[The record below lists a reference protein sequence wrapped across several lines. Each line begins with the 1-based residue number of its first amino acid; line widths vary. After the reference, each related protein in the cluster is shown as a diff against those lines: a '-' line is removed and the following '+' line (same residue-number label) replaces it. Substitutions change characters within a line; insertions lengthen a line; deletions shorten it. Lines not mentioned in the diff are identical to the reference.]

1 MVYAVVVAW
10 LVVAAIVVLTWNRL
24 DTDRGWRGFVLSLTL
39 GLSLLHQLLFAT
51 VTEDALVT
59 FRYAQNIADGNGP
72 VFNPGERVEGY
83 TNFSWLVLVALPRA
97 AFGADIRTTAVVF
110 GVLAALGCVLLSC
123 FLVNRIVAAAAPDGA
138 APRPAI
144 GVAAAVLTAS
154 AGGLAV
160 YGASGSEV
168 PLFVLL
174 VLAVGYALAARR
186 PVVAGVLV
194 AFAVMTSPEGLVI
207 AVLAGLW
214 LVGAA
219 LRGRHSWWAPVGYA
233 QGALVFLIPRL
244 AWRATFYQHFLPAPL
259 AAKLGGPLGEHV
271 ATGWPYLAGFALAHQ
286 GFLLLGLV
294 AAVALVLRRTAP
306 FRGVRV
312 AVSRTRGEGRGD
324 TARASGAPA
333 QGEASDDSV
342 RVSAARVAAPR
353 ARGESAR
360 GTARVSGAHG
370 ESSDDPAV
378 EARALLWLL
387 FAMAAGLAAAAV
399 LIGGDPGPSWRLL
412 APLPPL
418 LAVAA
423 TGAYG
428 VLTADF
434 VAKPSPWPKPL
445 APRLV
450 PVTACG
456 LAGIAVLV
464 SVFSPEMLDRVRVW
478 HSHGTELAEIGGWLG
493 DYLPPGSVVSAAAP
507 GALAAHGGQLLIID
521 VLGRTDDHIAR
532 EGRHDGGIA
541 TDYDYVVNGR
551 RPTVAVPADG
561 GYADRQHCAID
572 PVYAGKYEVA
582 TFRRVGTPY
591 WVSVYPRAEQAK
603 SLVADLDKGPDFRYV
618 PCPS

>member
-10 LVVAAIVVLTWNRL
+10 LVVAAIVVLTWHRL
-24 DTDRGWRGFVLSLTL
+24 DADRGWRAFVLTLTL

-97 AFGADIRTTAVVF
+97 AFGADVRTTAVVL
-110 GVLAALGCVLLSC
+110 GVFAALGCVLLAY
-123 FLVNRIVAAAAPDGA
+123 FLANRIVVAATPDGA

-174 VLAVGYALAARR
+174 VLATGYALAARR

-194 AFAVMTSPEGLVI
+194 AFAVMTSPEGLVVG
-207 AVLAGLW
+207 VLAGLW
-214 LVGAA
+214 LAGAA
-219 LRGRHSWWAPVGYA
+219 LKEKHSWWAPVGYLL
-233 QGALVFLIPRL
+233 GALVFLIPRL

-259 AAKLGGPLGEHV
+259 AAKLGGPFGDRL
-271 ATGWPYLAGFALAHQ
+271 AAGWPYLSGFALAHQ

-294 AAVALVLRRTAP
+294 AAVALLLRRT
-306 FRGVRV
+306 
-312 AVSRTRGEGRGD
+312 
-324 TARASGAPA
+324 
-333 QGEASDDSV
+333 GEAP
-342 RVSAARVAAPR
+342 VAA
-353 ARGESAR
+353 
-360 GTARVSGAHG
+360 T
-370 ESSDDPAV
+370 V
-378 EARALLWLL
+378 EARALIWLL
-387 FAMAAGLAAAAV
+387 FATAAGLAAAAV

-423 TGAYG
+423 AGTYG
-428 VLTADF
+428 VLTAEA
-434 VAKPSPWPKPL
+434 VAKPSPRPKPVT
-445 APRLV
+445 PRLV
-450 PVTACG
+450 PVTAG
-456 LAGIAVLV
+456 ALAGIAVLV
-464 SVFSPEMLDRVRVW
+464 SVFSPEMLDRVRAW

-507 GALAAHGGQLLIID
+507 GALATHGDQLLIID

-532 EGRHDGGIA
+532 EGRHDGGVA

-551 RPTVAVPADG
+551 RPTVALPADG
-561 GYADRQHCAID
+561 GYDDRQHCAID
-572 PVYAGKYEVA
+572 PVYAGKYQVA

-591 WVSVYPRAEQAK
+591 WVSVYPRTEQAK
-603 SLVADLDKGPDFRYV
+603 ALVADLDKGPDFRYV

>member
-10 LVVAAIVVLTWNRL
+10 LVVAAVVVLTWNRL
-24 DTDRGWRGFVLSLTL
+24 DADRGWRAFVLTLTL
-39 GLSLLHQLLFAT
+39 GLSLVHQLLFAT

-97 AFGADIRTTAVVF
+97 AFGADVRAMAVF
-110 GVLAALGCVLLSC
+110 LGVVAALGSVLLSC
-123 FLVNRIVAAAAPDGA
+123 FLVNRVVAAATPDGA
-138 APRPAI
+138 EPRRAI

-194 AFAVMTSPEGLVI
+194 AFAVMTSPEGLVV
-207 AVLAGLW
+207 AALAGLW
-214 LVGAA
+214 LAGAA
-219 LRGRHSWWAPVGYA
+219 LREKHSWWAPVGYLL
-233 QGALVFLIPRL
+233 GALVFLIPRL

-259 AAKLGGPLGEHV
+259 AAKLGGPLGDHL
-271 ATGWPYLAGFALAHQ
+271 ATGWPYLTGFALAHQ

-294 AAVALVLRRTAP
+294 AAVALVLRRTGEARVDTAG
-306 FRGVRV
+306 FSGVRV
-312 AVSRTRGEGRGD
+312 AEPPARGGAPVD
-324 TARASGAPA
+324 TARFSGVRVAEPPARGGAP
-333 QGEASDDSV
+333 V
-342 RVSAARVAAPR
+342 V
-353 ARGESAR
+353 
-360 GTARVSGAHG
+360 T
-370 ESSDDPAV
+370 V

-412 APLPPL
+412 APVPPL

-423 TGAYG
+423 AGTYG
-428 VLTADF
+428 VLTAEIA
-434 VAKPSPWPKPL
+434 AKPSPRPKPVT
-445 APRLV
+445 PRLV
-450 PVTACG
+450 PVVACG

-464 SVFSPEMLDRVRVW
+464 SLFSPEMLDRVRAW

-507 GALAAHGGQLLIID
+507 GALATRGGQLLIID

-532 EGRHDGGIA
+532 EGRHDGGVA

-561 GYADRQHCAID
+561 GYADSQHCAID
-572 PVYAGKYEVA
+572 PVYAGKYQVA

>member
-10 LVVAAIVVLTWNRL
+10 LVLAAIVVLTWGRL
-24 DTDRGWRGFVLSLTL
+24 DTDRGWRGFVLTLTL

-51 VTEDALVT
+51 VTEDALVS

-83 TNFSWLVLVALPRA
+83 TNFLWLVLIALPRA
-97 AFGADIRTTAVVF
+97 AFGADVETTAVVF
-110 GVLAALGCVLLSC
+110 GVLAALGCVLLSYL
-123 FLVNRIVAAAAPDGA
+123 LVNRIIAGA
-138 APRPAI
+138 DAEPRPAI

-160 YGASGSEV
+160 YGPSGSEV

-174 VLAVGYALAARR
+174 LLAVCYSLAARR

-194 AFAVMTSPEGLVI
+194 AFAVMTSPEGLVV
-207 AVLAGLW
+207 AVLGGLW
-214 LVGAA
+214 LIGAA
-219 LRGRHSWWAPVGYA
+219 LKKKHSWWAPVGYVL
-233 QGALVFLIPRL
+233 GALVFLIPRL
-244 AWRATFYQHFLPAPL
+244 AWRATFYQHFVPAPL
-259 AAKLGGPLGEHV
+259 AAKLGGPLGSQV
-271 ATGWPYLAGFALAHQ
+271 AVGWPYLSGFALAHQ

-294 AAVALVLRRTAP
+294 AAVALLLRRTEPA
-306 FRGVRV
+306 FRGFRV
-312 AVSRTRGEGRGD
+312 AEPPVVT
-324 TARASGAPA
+324 T
-333 QGEASDDSV
+333 
-342 RVSAARVAAPR
+342 
-353 ARGESAR
+353 
-360 GTARVSGAHG
+360 
-370 ESSDDPAV
+370 V
-378 EARALLWLL
+378 EARALIWLL
-387 FAMAAGLAAAAV
+387 FAIAAVVAAAAV

-412 APLPPL
+412 APVPPL
-418 LAVAA
+418 IAVAA
-423 TGAYG
+423 VSAYG
-428 VLTADF
+428 VLTVDAD
-434 VAKPSPWPKPL
+434 AKPSPRPRAWP
-445 APRLV
+445 AATRLV

-464 SVFSPEMLDRVRVW
+464 SVFSPEMLDRVRDW
-478 HSHGTELAEIGGWLG
+478 RAHGTELTEIGGWLG
-493 DYLPPGSVVSAAAP
+493 RYLPPGSVVSAAAP

-532 EGRHDGGIA
+532 EGRYDGGVA

-582 TFRRVGTPY
+582 TFRRVGTPF

-603 SLVADLDKGPDFRYV
+603 SVVTDLDKGPDFRYV

>member
-10 LVVAAIVVLTWNRL
+10 LVVAAIVVLTWHRL
-24 DTDRGWRGFVLSLTL
+24 DADRGWRAFVLTLVL

-83 TNFSWLVLVALPRA
+83 TNFLWLVLVALPRA
-97 AFGADIRTTAVVF
+97 AFGADVRTTAVVL
-110 GVLAALGCVLLSC
+110 GVVAALGCVLVSC

-138 APRPAI
+138 VPRPAI

-174 VLAVGYALAARR
+174 VLATGYALAARR

-194 AFAVMTSPEGLVI
+194 AFAVMTSPEGLVV

-219 LRGRHSWWAPVGYA
+219 LKRRHSWWAPVGYA
-233 QGALVFLIPRL
+233 QSALVFLIPRL
-244 AWRATFYQHFLPAPL
+244 AWRATFYQHFVPAPL
-259 AAKLGGPLGEHV
+259 AAKLGGTLG
-271 ATGWPYLAGFALAHQ
+271 ARLAAGWPYLSGFALAHQ

-294 AAVALVLRRTAP
+294 AAVALVLRRTETAA
-306 FRGVRV
+306 RGEAVVGAGAVRG
-312 AVSRTRGEGRGD
+312 SREADHPPARGEGAVG
-324 TARASGAPA
+324 TAAS
-333 QGEASDDSV
+333 
-342 RVSAARVAAPR
+342 RVAESP
-353 ARGESAR
+353 ARGEAVV
-360 GTARVSGAHG
+360 GT
-370 ESSDDPAV
+370 AV

-423 TGAYG
+423 AGTMACRPC
-428 VLTADF
+428 TSW
-434 VAKPSPWPKPL
+434 PSRRRGRSRGP
-445 APRLV
+445 
-450 PVTACG
+450 
-456 LAGIAVLV
+456 AG
-464 SVFSPEMLDRVRVW
+464 R
-478 HSHGTELAEIGGWLG
+478 GWC
-493 DYLPPGSVVSAAAP
+493 
-507 GALAAHGGQLLIID
+507 
-521 VLGRTDDHIAR
+521 R
-532 EGRHDGGIA
+532 
-541 TDYDYVVNGR
+541 
-551 RPTVAVPADG
+551 
-561 GYADRQHCAID
+561 
-572 PVYAGKYEVA
+572 
-582 TFRRVGTPY
+582 
-591 WVSVYPRAEQAK
+591 
-603 SLVADLDKGPDFRYV
+603 
-618 PCPS
+618 

>member
-10 LVVAAIVVLTWNRL
+10 LLVAAIVVLTWNRL
-24 DTDRGWRGFVLSLTL
+24 DADRGWRGFVLTLTL

-83 TNFSWLVLVALPRA
+83 TNFLWLVLIALPRA
-97 AFGADIRTTAVVF
+97 AFGADVRTAAVGF

-123 FLVNRIVAAAAPDGA
+123 FLANRIVAGA
-138 APRPAI
+138 ASRGAEPRPAI

-194 AFAVMTSPEGLVI
+194 AFAVMTSPEGLVV
-207 AVLAGLW
+207 ALLAGLW
-214 LVGAA
+214 LVAAA
-219 LRGRHSWWAPVGYA
+219 LRRKHSWWAPVGYVL
-233 QGALVFLIPRL
+233 GALVFLVPRL

-259 AAKLGGPLGEHV
+259 AAKLGGPL
-271 ATGWPYLAGFALAHQ
+271 AAQLAAGWPYLSGFALAHQ

-294 AAVALVLRRTAP
+294 AAVALLLRRTDPA
-306 FRGVRV
+306 FGGFRV
-312 AVSRTRGEGRGD
+312 AEPPARGEGPVG
-324 TARASGAPA
+324 TAAFG
-333 QGEASDDSV
+333 GF
-342 RVSAARVAAPR
+342 RVAEPP
-353 ARGESAR
+353 ARGEGPV
-360 GTARVSGAHG
+360 GTAT
-370 ESSDDPAV
+370 

-387 FAMAAGLAAAAV
+387 FATAAGLAAAAV

-412 APLPPL
+412 APVPPL

-423 TGAYG
+423 AGVYG
-428 VLTADF
+428 VLT
-434 VAKPSPWPKPL
+434 VAVAGKPSPQPKSWP
-445 APRLV
+445 AGTRLV
-450 PVTACG
+450 PVTAGG

-464 SVFSPEMLDRVRVW
+464 SVFSPEMLDRVRDW

-532 EGRHDGGIA
+532 DGRHDGGIA

-591 WVSVYPRAEQAK
+591 WVTVYPRAEQAK
-603 SLVADLDKGPDFRYV
+603 VLVADLDQGPDFRYV

>member
-10 LVVAAIVVLTWNRL
+10 LVVAAIVVLTWPRL
-24 DTDRGWRGFVLSLTL
+24 DTDRGWRGVVLALTL

-83 TNFSWLVLVALPRA
+83 TNFLWLVLVALPRA
-97 AFGADIRTTAVVF
+97 AFGADIRATAVF
-110 GVLAALGCVLLSC
+110 LGVLAALGCVLLSC
-123 FLVNRIVAAAAPDGA
+123 FLANRIAAAAAPAGA
-138 APRPAI
+138 EPRPAI
-144 GVAAAVLTAS
+144 GVAAAVLTAG
-154 AGGLAV
+154 AGGLAT

-174 VLAVGYALAARR
+174 VLAVGYSLAARR

-194 AFAVMTSPEGLVI
+194 AFAVMTSPEGLVV

-214 LVGAA
+214 LAGAA
-219 LRGRHSWWAPVGYA
+219 AGEKHSWWAPVGYA
-233 QGALVFLIPRL
+233 LGALVFLIPRL
-244 AWRATFYQHFLPAPL
+244 AWRATFYQHFVPAPL
-259 AAKLGGPLGEHV
+259 AAKLGGPFGEHL
-271 ATGWPYLAGFALAHQ
+271 AAGWPYLSGFALAHQ

-294 AAVALVLRRTAP
+294 AAVALVLRRTKAP
-306 FRGVRV
+306 VGAAAFREAPGATVRALRV
-312 AVSRTRGEGRGD
+312 AE
-324 TARASGAPA
+324 P
-333 QGEASDDSV
+333 
-342 RVSAARVAAPR
+342 P
-353 ARGESAR
+353 ARGEAPVA
-360 GTARVSGAHG
+360 TAF
-370 ESSDDPAV
+370 ET
-378 EARALLWLL
+378 RALLWLL

-423 TGAYG
+423 AGTYG
-428 VLTADF
+428 VLTAG
-434 VAKPSPWPKPL
+434 VAEKPSPRPKPWP
-445 APRLV
+445 AGTRLV

-456 LAGIAVLV
+456 VAGVAILV
-464 SVFSPEMLDRVRVW
+464 SVFSPEMLDRVRDW
-478 HSHGTELAEIGGWLG
+478 HAHGTELAEIGGWLG
-493 DYLPPGSVVSAAAP
+493 DYLPPGSVVSTAAP
-507 GALAAHGGQLLIID
+507 GALAAQGSQLLIID
-521 VLGRTDDHIAR
+521 VFGRTDDHIAR
-532 EGRHDGGIA
+532 EGRHDGGVA

-561 GYADRQHCAID
+561 GYADSQHCAID
-572 PVYAGKYEVA
+572 PVYAGRYEVA

-591 WVSVYPRAEQAK
+591 WVSVYPRAEQAN

-618 PCPS
+618 RCPS

>member
-10 LVVAAIVVLTWNRL
+10 LVVAAIVVLTWHRL
-24 DTDRGWRGFVLSLTL
+24 DADRGWRAFVLTLTL

-83 TNFSWLVLVALPRA
+83 TNFLWLVLVALPRA

-110 GVLAALGCVLLSC
+110 GVFAALGCVLLSC
-123 FLVNRIVAAAAPDGA
+123 FLANRIAAAAAPDGA
-138 APRPAI
+138 EPRPAI

-194 AFAVMTSPEGLVI
+194 AFAVMTSPEGLVV

-219 LRGRHSWWAPVGYA
+219 LKQRHSWWAPVGYA
-233 QGALVFLIPRL
+233 QGALVFLVPRL
-244 AWRATFYQHFLPAPL
+244 AWRVTFYQHYIPAPL
-259 AAKLGGPLGEHV
+259 AAKLGGPLSGHL
-271 ATGWPYLAGFALAHQ
+271 AAGWPYLSGFALAHQ

-294 AAVALVLRRTAP
+294 AAVALALRHPARGGAPDVSTAV
-306 FRGVRV
+306 RGFRV
-312 AVSRTRGEGRGD
+312 AEPPARG
-324 TARASGAPA
+324 GAPDVSTA
-333 QGEASDDSV
+333 V
-342 RVSAARVAAPR
+342 RGFRVAEPP
-353 ARGESAR
+353 ARGGAPDVTAVR
-360 GTARVSGAHG
+360 GFRVA
-370 ESSDDPAV
+370 EPPAPVVTAV

-387 FAMAAGLAAAAV
+387 LATAAGLATAAV
-399 LIGGDPGPSWRLL
+399 LVGGDPGPSWRLL
-412 APLPPL
+412 APVPPL

-423 TGAYG
+423 AGTFG
-428 VLTADF
+428 VLTAT
-434 VAKPSPWPKPL
+434 AAGKPSPRPKPV

-450 PVTACG
+450 PVIACG
-456 LAGIAVLV
+456 LAGIAVFV
-464 SVFSPEMLDRVRVW
+464 SVFSPEMLDRVRNW
-478 HSHGTELAEIGGWLG
+478 HAHGTELAEIGGWLG
-493 DYLPPGSVVSAAAP
+493 HYLPPGSVVSGAAP
-507 GALAAHGGQLLIID
+507 GALATHGGQLLIID

-532 EGRHDGGIA
+532 EGRYDGGVA

-561 GYADRQHCAID
+561 GYDDRQHCAID

-582 TFRRVGTPY
+582 TFRRVGTPF

>member
-10 LVVAAIVVLTWNRL
+10 LVVAAVVVLTWHSL
-24 DTDRGWRGFVLSLTL
+24 DADRGRRAFVLILTL

-83 TNFSWLVLVALPRA
+83 TNFLWLVLIALPRA
-97 AFGADIRTTAVVF
+97 AFGADIRTTAVVLS
-110 GVLAALGCVLLSC
+110 VLAALACVLLSC
-123 FLVNRIVAAAAPDGA
+123 FLVNRIVAAARPEGA
-138 APRPAI
+138 EPRPAI

-194 AFAVMTSPEGLVI
+194 AFAVMTSPEGLVV

-219 LRGRHSWWAPVGYA
+219 VKEKHSWWAPVAYA
-233 QGALVFLIPRL
+233 LGALVFLVPRL

-259 AAKLGGPLGEHV
+259 AAKLGGPLGGHL
-271 ATGWPYLAGFALAHQ
+271 ADGWPYLSGFALAHQ

-294 AAVALVLRRTAP
+294 AAVALLLRRP
-306 FRGVRV
+306 
-312 AVSRTRGEGRGD
+312 
-324 TARASGAPA
+324 TARLAEAPDVTA
-333 QGEASDDSV
+333 
-342 RVSAARVAAPR
+342 AARGLGVAEPPVGTAR
-353 ARGESAR
+353 LAGARGETPGTTRLSGQGETSV
-360 GTARVSGAHG
+360 GTAI
-370 ESSDDPAV
+370 

-387 FAMAAGLAAAAV
+387 FAIAAGLAAAAV
-399 LIGGDPGPSWRLL
+399 LVGGDSGPSWRLL
-412 APLPPL
+412 APVPPL

-423 TGAYG
+423 VGVYG
-428 VLTADF
+428 VLTAGVVD
-434 VAKPSPWPKPL
+434 KPSPTPKPV

-450 PVTACG
+450 PVAACG
-456 LAGIAVLV
+456 LAGIAVFV
-464 SVFSPEMLDRVRVW
+464 SVFSPEMLDRVRNW
-478 HSHGTELAEIGGWLG
+478 HAHGTELAEIGGWLG
-493 DYLPPGSVVSAAAP
+493 DYLPPGSVVSGAAP

-532 EGRHDGGIA
+532 EGRHVDGVAI
-541 TDYDYVVNGR
+541 DYDYVVNGR
-551 RPTVAVPADG
+551 RPTLAVPADG
-561 GYADRQHCAID
+561 GYDDRQHCAID

>member
-24 DTDRGWRGFVLSLTL
+24 DTDRGWRGFVLTLTL

-83 TNFSWLVLVALPRA
+83 TNFLWLVLVALPRA
-97 AFGADIRTTAVVF
+97 AFGADVRTAAVVF

-123 FLVNRIVAAAAPDGA
+123 FLVNRVVAAAAPRGA
-138 APRPAI
+138 EPRPAI

-174 VLAVGYALAARR
+174 VLAVGYSLAARR

-194 AFAVMTSPEGLVI
+194 AFAVMTSPEGLLV

-219 LRGRHSWWAPVGYA
+219 LKRKHSWWAPVGYA
-233 QGALVFLIPRL
+233 LGALVFLIPRL

-259 AAKLGGPLGEHV
+259 AAKLGGSLSSNL
-271 ATGWPYLAGFALAHQ
+271 AAGWPYLSGFALAHQ

-294 AAVALVLRRTAP
+294 AAVALLLRRT
-306 FRGVRV
+306 RV
-312 AVSRTRGEGRGD
+312 RGD
-324 TARASGAPA
+324 ATVVPA
-333 QGEASDDSV
+333 TEA
-342 RVSAARVAAPR
+342 
-353 ARGESAR
+353 G
-360 GTARVSGAHG
+360 
-370 ESSDDPAV
+370 
-378 EARALLWLL
+378 ALLWLL
-387 FAMAAGLAAAAV
+387 FALAVGLAAAAV
-399 LIGGDPGPSWRLL
+399 LMGGDPGPSWRLL
-412 APLPPL
+412 APVPPL

-423 TGAYG
+423 AGVYG
-428 VLTADF
+428 VLTVEA
-434 VAKPSPWPKPL
+434 AGKPSPRPKPWPV
-445 APRLV
+445 ATRLV

-464 SVFSPEMLDRVRVW
+464 SVFSPEMLDRVRDW
-478 HSHGTELAEIGGWLG
+478 HSYGTELVEIGGWLG

-507 GALAAHGGQLLIID
+507 GALAEQGGQLLIID

-532 EGRHDGGIA
+532 EGQHDGGVA

-561 GYADRQHCAID
+561 GYADRQHCVID

-618 PCPS
+618 PCPT

>member
-10 LVVAAIVVLTWNRL
+10 LVLAAIVVLTWGRL
-24 DTDRGWRGFVLSLTL
+24 GTDRGWRGFVLTLTL

-51 VTEDALVT
+51 ITEDAFVS

-83 TNFSWLVLVALPRA
+83 TNFFWLVLIALPRA
-97 AFGADIRTTAVVF
+97 AFGADVQTTAVVF
-110 GVLAALGCVLLSC
+110 GVLAALGCVLLSYL
-123 FLVNRIVAAAAPDGA
+123 LVNRIVAGA
-138 APRPAI
+138 DAEPRPAI

-160 YGASGSEV
+160 YGPSGSEV

-174 VLAVGYALAARR
+174 LLAVCYSLAARR

-194 AFAVMTSPEGLVI
+194 AFAVMTSPEGLVV
-207 AVLAGLW
+207 AVLGGLW

-219 LRGRHSWWAPVGYA
+219 LRKKHSWWAPVGYVL
-233 QGALVFLIPRL
+233 GALVFLIPRL

-259 AAKLGGPLGEHV
+259 AAKLGGPFGSQI
-271 ATGWPYLAGFALAHQ
+271 AGGWPYLSGFALAHQ

-294 AAVALVLRRTAP
+294 AAVALLLRR
-306 FRGVRV
+306 
-312 AVSRTRGEGRGD
+312 RTE
-324 TARASGAPA
+324 TI
-333 QGEASDDSV
+333 
-342 RVSAARVAAPR
+342 
-353 ARGESAR
+353 
-360 GTARVSGAHG
+360 
-370 ESSDDPAV
+370 
-378 EARALLWLL
+378 EARALIWLL
-387 FAMAAGLAAAAV
+387 FATAATVAAAAV

-412 APLPPL
+412 APVPPL
-418 LAVAA
+418 IAVAA
-423 TGAYG
+423 ASAYG
-428 VLTADF
+428 VLTVDAE
-434 VAKPSPWPKPL
+434 PSPRPKAWP
-445 APRLV
+445 AATRLV

-464 SVFSPEMLDRVRVW
+464 SVFSPEMLDRVRDW
-478 HSHGTELAEIGGWLG
+478 RAHGTELTEIGGWLG
-493 DYLPPGSVVSAAAP
+493 RYLPPGSVVSGAAP
-507 GALAAHGGQLLIID
+507 GALAAHGGQLLIVD

-532 EGRHDGGIA
+532 EGRHEDGVA

-551 RPTVAVPADG
+551 RPTVAVPSDS

-591 WVSVYPRAEQAK
+591 WVSVYPRTEQAK
-603 SLVADLDKGPDFRYV
+603 SVVTDLDKGPDFRYV
-618 PCPS
+618 PCPT

>member
-10 LVVAAIVVLTWNRL
+10 LVVAAIVVLTWHRL
-24 DTDRGWRGFVLSLTL
+24 DTDRGWRAFVLTLTL

-97 AFGADIRTTAVVF
+97 AFGADVRTTAVVF
-110 GVLAALGCVLLSC
+110 GVLAALGCVLVSC
-123 FLVNRIVAAAAPDGA
+123 FLANRIVAAAAPDGA
-138 APRPAI
+138 QPRPAI

-174 VLAVGYALAARR
+174 VLATGYALAARR

-207 AVLAGLW
+207 GVLAGLW

-219 LRGRHSWWAPVGYA
+219 LKRKHSWWAPVGYV

-259 AAKLGGPLGEHV
+259 AAKLGGTLGERV
-271 ATGWPYLAGFALAHQ
+271 AAGWPYLSGFALAHQ

-294 AAVALVLRRTAP
+294 AAVALVLRRTEPAVRGSRAAESP
-306 FRGVRV
+306 ARGGTAAFRG
-312 AVSRTRGEGRGD
+312 TR
-324 TARASGAPA
+324 
-333 QGEASDDSV
+333 
-342 RVSAARVAAPR
+342 AAEPP
-353 ARGESAR
+353 ARGEAAAFRGARAAESPAR
-360 GTARVSGAHG
+360 GDAVVGT
-370 ESSDDPAV
+370 AV
-378 EARALLWLL
+378 EAKALLWLL

-423 TGAYG
+423 AGTYG
-428 VLTADF
+428 VLTADA
-434 VAKPSPWPKPL
+434 VGKPSPKPRAAGTL
-445 APRLV
+445 LV

-551 RPTVAVPADG
+551 RPTVAVPADD

-603 SLVADLDKGPDFRYV
+603 ALVADLDKGPDFRYV
-618 PCPS
+618 PCPA

>member
-10 LVVAAIVVLTWNRL
+10 VVVAATVVLTWSRL
-24 DTDRGWRGFVLSLTL
+24 DTDRGWRGFVFTLTL

-83 TNFSWLVLVALPRA
+83 TNFLWLVLIALPRA
-97 AFGADIRTTAVVF
+97 AFGADVRTTAIFF
-110 GVLAALGCVLLSC
+110 GVLAALGCVLVSC
-123 FLVNRIVAAAAPDGA
+123 FLVNRIVAAATPDGA

-174 VLAVGYALAARR
+174 VLAVGYSLAARR

-194 AFAVMTSPEGLVI
+194 AFAVMTSPEGLVV

-214 LVGAA
+214 LAGAA
-219 LRGRHSWWAPVGYA
+219 LKQKHTWWAPAGFVL
-233 QGALVFLIPRL
+233 GALVFLIPRL

-259 AAKLGGPLGEHV
+259 AAKLGAPLGSQV
-271 ATGWPYLAGFALAHQ
+271 AAGWPYLSGFALAHQ

-294 AAVALVLRRTAP
+294 AAVALLLRRT
-306 FRGVRV
+306 
-312 AVSRTRGEGRGD
+312 E
-324 TARASGAPA
+324 APA
-333 QGEASDDSV
+333 V
-342 RVSAARVAAPR
+342 
-353 ARGESAR
+353 
-360 GTARVSGAHG
+360 
-370 ESSDDPAV
+370 PAT
-378 EARALLWLL
+378 EARALIWLL
-387 FAMAAGLAAAAV
+387 FAMAVGLAAAAV

-418 LAVAA
+418 FAVAA
-423 TGAYG
+423 LATYG
-428 VLTADF
+428 VLTVD
-434 VAKPSPWPKPL
+434 VAGKPSPRPKPWP
-445 APRLV
+445 AGTRLV
-450 PVTACG
+450 PVAACG

-464 SVFSPEMLDRVRVW
+464 SVFSPEMLDRVRDW
-478 HSHGTELAEIGGWLG
+478 RAHGTELAEIGGWLG
-493 DYLPPGSVVSAAAP
+493 DYLPPGSVVSGAAP
-507 GALAAHGGQLLIID
+507 GALAAHGGQLLIVD
-521 VLGRTDDHIAR
+521 VFGRTDDHIAR
-532 EGRHDGGIA
+532 DGRHDGGVA

-551 RPTVAVPADG
+551 RPAVAVPDA
-561 GYADRQHCAID
+561 GYGDRQHCAID
-572 PVYAGKYEVA
+572 PVYAGKYQVA
-582 TFRRVGTPY
+582 TFRRLGTPY
-591 WVSVYPRAEQAK
+591 WVSVYPRAEEAK

>member
-1 MVYAVVVAW
+1 VVYAVVVAW
-10 LVVAAIVVLTWNRL
+10 LVLAAIVVLTWNRL
-24 DTDRGWRGFVLSLTL
+24 DTDRGWRGFVLTLTL

-51 VTEDALVT
+51 VTEDALVS

-83 TNFSWLVLVALPRA
+83 TNFLWLVLIALPRA
-97 AFGADIRTTAVVF
+97 AFGADVRTAAVVF
-110 GVLAALGCVLLSC
+110 GVVAALGCVLVSSL
-123 FLVNRIVAAAAPDGA
+123 LVNRIVAGTGA
-138 APRPAI
+138 EPRPAI

-160 YGASGSEV
+160 YGPSGSEV

-174 VLAVGYALAARR
+174 LLAVCYSLAARR

-194 AFAVMTSPEGLVI
+194 AFAVMTSPEGLVV

-219 LRGRHSWWAPVGYA
+219 LKKKHSWWAPVGYVL
-233 QGALVFLIPRL
+233 GALVFLIPRL
-244 AWRATFYQHFLPAPL
+244 AWRATFYQHFVPAPL
-259 AAKLGGPLGEHV
+259 AVKLGSPLGSQL
-271 ATGWPYLAGFALAHQ
+271 AAGWPYLSGFALAHQ

-294 AAVALVLRRTAP
+294 AAVALLLRRTEPA
-306 FRGVRV
+306 FRGLRV
-312 AVSRTRGEGRGD
+312 AG
-324 TARASGAPA
+324 P
-333 QGEASDDSV
+333 
-342 RVSAARVAAPR
+342 P
-353 ARGESAR
+353 ARGEAPVV
-360 GTARVSGAHG
+360 T
-370 ESSDDPAV
+370 AV
-378 EARALLWLL
+378 EARALIWLL
-387 FAMAAGLAAAAV
+387 FATAAAVAAAAV

-412 APLPPL
+412 APVPPL
-418 LAVAA
+418 IAVAA
-423 TGAYG
+423 VSAYG
-428 VLTADF
+428 LLTAD
-434 VAKPSPWPKPL
+434 VEAKPSPRPRAWP
-445 APRLV
+445 AATRLV

-464 SVFSPEMLDRVRVW
+464 SVFSPEMLDRVRDW
-478 HSHGTELAEIGGWLG
+478 RAHGTELTEIGGWLG
-493 DYLPPGSVVSAAAP
+493 EYLPPGSVVSGAAP

-521 VLGRTDDHIAR
+521 VLGRTDDYIAR
-532 EGRHDGGIA
+532 EGHHDGGVA

-551 RPTVAVPADG
+551 RPTVAVPADS

-582 TFRRVGTPY
+582 TFRRIGTPY

-603 SLVADLDKGPDFRYV
+603 SVVTDLDQGPDFRYV